1 MNHVFRHM
9 HIQKPENANI
19 RQSRDDRLDAGHGG
33 AGAVSQPSH
42 EPPCDLTLTQIRCQ
56 IDELDAAMVRLMGK
70 RMHLSRQALALKAGH
85 GMALHSP
92 EREQEILE
100 RAATLAQHNGLDAA
114 LVRNMFLLLLRQYV
128 EPGDNAIVLPLARP
142 K

>member
-1 MNHVFRHM
+1 M
-9 HIQKPENANI
+9 
-19 RQSRDDRLDAGHGG
+19 
-33 AGAVSQPSH
+33 
-42 EPPCDLTLTQIRCQ
+42 TQIRSQ
-56 IDELDAAMVRLMGK
+56 IDALDAAMVRLMGK
-70 RMHLSRQALALKAGH
+70 RMHLSRQALALKAGQ

-100 RAATLAQHNGLDAA
+100 RTASLAQHNGLDAA